1 MLPLLHRVA
10 IIIKV
15 DCFLVSY
22 VRTLLKVSK
31 LVANDVATEID

>member
-1 MLPLLHRVA
+1 MLPLLHRAA

-22 VRTLLKVSK
+22 VRTPLNVSK
-31 LVANDVATEID
+31 LVGNDVATEID